1 MGKRFKSEKIVLD
14 EMTEALMS
22 IRYVFRGLS
31 IGQWISMIRNQ
42 LGMSQKVLSRRAKIP
57 QPTLSRIEQGKGEA
71 NIGTLVKIL
80 NAMSCDL
87 ILAPIL
93 RESVE
98 SQRRK
103 EARKKAEKHIRY
115 LKGTMSLEKQEPDS
129 RFLQE
134 LMKEKE
140 EEYLHSK
147 LKLWEE

>member
-14 EMTEALMS
+14 EMTEALMG
-22 IRYVFRGLS
+22 IRHVFRGLS
-31 IGQWISMIRNQ
+31 IGQWISMIRKQ
-42 LGMSQKVLSRRAKIP
+42 LGMSQKVLSKRAKIP

-98 SQRRK
+98 VQRRK
-103 EARKKAEKHIRY
+103 EAWKKAEKHIRY

-147 LKLWEE
+147 IKLWEE